1 MQTFLLTDLISQNES
16 RPSYFSNMF
25 NKIHIQ
31 KFVALSLLKILKK
44 YYDSLNVSKEIN
56 KYLTVPDFDS
66 LIKYFTDSKT

>member
-1 MQTFLLTDLISQNES
+1 
-16 RPSYFSNMF
+16 MF